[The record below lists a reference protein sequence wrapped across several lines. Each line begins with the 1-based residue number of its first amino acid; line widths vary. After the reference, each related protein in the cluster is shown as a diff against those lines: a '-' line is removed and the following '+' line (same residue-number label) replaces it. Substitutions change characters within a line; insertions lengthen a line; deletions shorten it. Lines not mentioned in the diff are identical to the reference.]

1 MSTVHLAYL
10 NGVIA
15 PLAETRVSVLD
26 RGFLFGDG
34 VYEMVPV
41 YSKKAFRLDEH
52 LNRLDASLA
61 ALRLPNPLV
70 RDAWRRVAL
79 ELIATH
85 HWPDQSLY
93 CQVTRGAASLGAAS
107 RDQLF
112 PVPIAPTVFMTVLP
126 LRMASAETKARGVC
140 AISITDQRWGR
151 CDVKSLNLLANV
163 LGRQEADDA
172 GCAEAIQFD
181 NGWLTEGTASTIF
194 VIRDGVLRVP
204 PPSPKMLPGITCDVV
219 LELAA
224 ANAIPFERR
233 ALSEAEVR
241 GADELWMASSTREV
255 LAIVALDGQPVGA
268 GVPGPLA
275 LQMDALYQRYK
286 NQVMRA

>member
-1 MSTVHLAYL
+1 MSPVHLAYL
-10 NGVIA
+10 NGHIG
-15 PLAETRVSVLD
+15 PLAEARVSVMD

-61 ALRLPNPLV
+61 AVRLPNPLA
-70 RDAWRRVAL
+70 REAWQRIAQ
-79 ELIATH
+79 ELIAAH
-85 HWPDQSLY
+85 DWPDQSLY
-93 CQVTRGAASLGAAS
+93 CQVTRGVASLGAAS

-112 PVPIAPTVFMTVLP
+112 PVPIVPTVLMTVLP
-126 LRMASAETKARGVC
+126 LVVASAETKARGVR
-140 AISITDQRWGR
+140 AISIHDQRWAR

-163 LGRQEADDA
+163 LGRQAADDA

-181 NGWLTEGTASTIF
+181 HGWLTEGTASTIF
-194 VIRDGVLRVP
+194 VVRDGVLCVP
-204 PPSPKMLPGITCDVV
+204 PPSPKILPGITCDVV

-224 ANAIPFERR
+224 ANGIACERR
-233 ALSEAEVR
+233 ALTEAEVR
-241 GADELWMASSTREV
+241 SADEVWMASSTREV
-255 LAIVALDGQPVGA
+255 LAVVDLDGQAIGA
-268 GVPGPLA
+268 GVPGPMA